1 MDTAKFFAVVG
12 LAALGA
18 LGSIA
23 AEAAPLVELA
33 AVVTDAIGPCGL
45 DTFCG

>member
-1 MDTAKFFAVVG
+1 MDTVRYLTVVG

-23 AEAAPLVELA
+23 AEAAPLIELA
-33 AVVTDAIGPCGL
+33 AVVSDAIGPCGL